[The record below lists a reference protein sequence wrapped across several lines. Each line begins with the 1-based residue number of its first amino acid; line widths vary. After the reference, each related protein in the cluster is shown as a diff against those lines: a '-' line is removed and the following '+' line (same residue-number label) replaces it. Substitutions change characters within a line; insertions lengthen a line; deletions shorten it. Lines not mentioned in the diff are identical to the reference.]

1 MNKIKI
7 AVLSCNHGHGR
18 GYISLLDNPLYELV
32 GVSVK
37 PGYENVVELGRLPDS
52 MKFRSDEE
60 LYAAH
65 PEIEAVVIGSD
76 NRSHMQQMR
85 EAVKRGLHI
94 FSMKIPTFDMDEYR
108 EMVEITEKA
117 GVVCQVELEMRYHAS
132 VYRMQELIESGEIG
146 ELLSINMVNY
156 SHNPVWWRPWQC
168 DPEDSYG
175 KRVPLRDG
183 ESRCR
188 GGALADHP
196 HIWDAVRFM
205 TGSSFDTIFA
215 EISPNPRPTVETEDM
230 IHAIGCLK
238 NGAIFS
244 LDPSYANDEHH
255 VSVMIDW
262 EKYPRCVEVFLTAV
276 GTKAT
281 VVADMYGKSYYS
293 QRGKNTEYMSNIIGG
308 ADLGRGWNRFML
320 DFYNAVRCGARPRVT
335 LRDHY
340 ETICAMNAAYES
352 ITLGR
357 PVKLTLPPL

>member
-76 NRSHMQQMR
+76 NKSHMQQMR

-117 GVVCQVELEMRYHAS
+117 GVVCQVELEMRYHAP
-132 VYRMQELIESGEIG
+132 VCRIRELIESGALG
-146 ELLSINMVNY
+146 ELQSINMVNY

-175 KRVPLRDG
+175 KVVPLRDG

-230 IHAIGCLK
+230 IHAIGRMDDGVL
-238 NGAIFS
+238 FS

-255 VSVMIDW
+255 VPVQIDW
-262 EKYPRCVEVFLTAV
+262 EKYPRAVEVFLTAV
-276 GTKAT
+276 GSKAT
-281 VVADMYGKSYYS
+281 VVADLYGKAFYS
-293 QRGKNTEYMSNIIGG
+293 QRGKDTEYMSNIIHW
-308 ADLGRGWNRFML
+308 ADLWNRFML
-320 DFYNAVRCGARPRVT
+320 DFYDAIRHGTRPRVT

-352 ITLGR
+352 VTLGR

>member
-1 MNKIKI
+1 MSRIKI
-7 AVLSCNHGHGR
+7 AVLSSNHGHAR
-18 GYISLLDNPLYELV
+18 GYFGLKDEPLFELV

-37 PGYENVVELGRLPDS
+37 PGYENVVGLEKLPDS
-52 MKFRSDEE
+52 MKYRTDEE

-76 NRSHMQQMR
+76 NKSHMRQMR

-117 GVVCQVELEMRYHAS
+117 GIVCQVELEMRYHAS
-132 VYRMQELIESGEIG
+132 LCRIRELIESGALG
-146 ELLSINMVNY
+146 ELQSINMVNY

-175 KRVPLRDG
+175 KVVPLRDG

-196 HIWDAVRFM
+196 HIWDAIRYV
-205 TGSSFDTIFA
+205 TGAHYDTIFA
-215 EISPNPRPTVETEDM
+215 EISPNPRPTVKTEDM
-230 IHAIGCLK
+230 IHAIGRLD
-238 NGAIFS
+238 NGALFS
-244 LDPSYANDEHH
+244 VDPSYANDEHH
-255 VSVMIDW
+255 VPVQIDW
-262 EKYPRCVEVFLTAV
+262 EKYPRCVEVFMSAV
-276 GTKAT
+276 GSKAA
-281 VVADMYGKSYYS
+281 VVADLYGKAYYS
-293 QRGKNTEYMSNIIGG
+293 QRGKDTEYMSNIIGM
-308 ADLGRGWNRFML
+308 ADLWNRFMQ
-320 DFYNAVRCGARPRVT
+320 DFYDSVRFGARPRVT

-352 ITLGR
+352 VTLGR